1 MSYEKFSTV
10 SFCLTRALTQFSPC
24 FGLCTRSNLLHFSPG
39 RLQQLFDSLPAF
51 GLSLPTQPPSERQ
64 CHFTKLNLVLPCG
77 RPFTG
82 SCYPT
87 SACYLDVPRALD
99 NLPLC
104 MSQPHLSPPF
114 RPHPLTHPMRA
125 AGDTT
130 FPFPILISCISLSHF
145 PVQPPP
151 PCCQKHSLCFF
162 PGGGI
167 CVSLPASLQGWGT
180 PLGSRAAPAHGH
192 PVLYYGVF

>member
-10 SFCLTRALTQFSPC
+10 SFCLTRALKQFSPC

-77 RPFTG
+77 GPFTG

-114 RPHPLTHPMRA
+114 RPHPLTHPMGA

-151 PCCQKHSLCFF
+151 PCSQKHILCFF

-167 CVSLPASLQGWGT
+167 CVSLPALPSG
-180 PLGSRAAPAHGH
+180 LGNSPG
-192 PVLYYGVF
+192 L

>member
-1 MSYEKFSTV
+1 MSYEKFSTCFILFDQ
-10 SFCLTRALTQFSPC
+10 STTQFSPC
-24 FGLCTRSNLLHFSPG
+24 SNLLHFSPG

-77 RPFTG
+77 GPFTG

-114 RPHPLTHPMRA
+114 RPHPLTHPMGA

-130 FPFPILISCISLSHF
+130 FPFPILISCISLSHY

-151 PCCQKHSLCFF
+151 PCSQKHILCFF

-167 CVSLPASLQGWGT
+167 CVSLPALPSG
-180 PLGSRAAPAHGH
+180 LGNSPG
-192 PVLYYGVF
+192 L

>member
-10 SFCLTRALTQFSPC
+10 SFCLTRALKQFSPC

-77 RPFTG
+77 GPFTG

-114 RPHPLTHPMRA
+114 RPHPLTHPMGA

-145 PVQPPP
+145 PRAASSSLFSKTHLVFLSWWRHL
-151 PCCQKHSLCFF
+151 CQS
-162 PGGGI
+162 P
-167 CVSLPASLQGWGT
+167 SLPSG
-180 PLGSRAAPAHGH
+180 LGNSPG
-192 PVLYYGVF
+192 L